1 MAVQSY
7 CLRTI
12 LLIIIMETAKVP
24 KFKWGEISE
33 YNSGH
38 TPNEW
43 GTEEKIKPKKRVV
56 IAYDVSWNRE
66 PPVYSL
72 EFRK

>member
-1 MAVQSY
+1 MN
-7 CLRTI
+7 
-12 LLIIIMETAKVP
+12 METAKIP

-43 GTEEKIKPKKRVV
+43 GMEQKIKPKKRVV
-56 IAYDVSWNRE
+56 VAYDVSWNRE
-66 PPVYSL
+66 SPVYSL
-72 EFRK
+72 EYQK